1 LHPMPSIVVI
11 VDEEW
16 DLMVASF
23 SAAKKPSKWKMQM
36 ATHNGE
42 IRVVRYVDGQFVM
55 NIRGEAIVPIPRRE
69 ALKMQQD
76 ASLRNDVSNTPSTLR
91 EAVANVLA
99 NRTGNHCPR
108 VHKVKVP
115 TASGQP
121 VRG

>member
-1 LHPMPSIVVI
+1 MPMLIV

-16 DLMVASF
+16 DRMMADF

-55 NIRGEAIVPIPRRE
+55 NVRGEAIVPLPRRE
-69 ALKMQQD
+69 ALKAQ
-76 ASLRNDVSNTPSTLR
+76 SDVSSMPSTMN
-91 EAVANVLA
+91 EAAMNVLA
-99 NRTGNHCPR
+99 NRTGNHSSR

>member
-1 LHPMPSIVVI
+1 MMA
-11 VDEEW
+11 D
-16 DLMVASF
+16 F

-55 NIRGEAIVPIPRRE
+55 NSRGEAVVPIPRRE
-69 ALKMQQD
+69 ALRV
-76 ASLRNDVSNTPSTLR
+76 LRGASNTPSTLT
-91 EAVANVLA
+91 EAAVNVLA
-99 NRTGNHCPR
+99 NRTGNHSSR